1 MRKTQMTTSKID
13 IYDDNF
19 RRETETALFLEGQHF
34 TVDIEKI
41 ETLNT
46 ICKG

>member
-19 RRETETALFLEGQHF
+19 RRVTETNLFPEGRHY
-34 TVDIEKI
+34 TVDIEKF
-41 ETLNT
+41 ETLN
-46 ICKG
+46 IIWKG